1 METLPHLP
9 CFSWFLAISAG
20 ICFGLTKAGFGGFGI
35 VGVLLMAEV
44 LPPKESTGAV
54 LPMLIAADLMAVG
67 SFHRHVSWHDF
78 WKLLPMTFLGL
89 IAGWLLMG
97 RVPAASF
104 GHFLGWLVLAM
115 MALVLWQRFDRRVLS
130 AITQHPLLAT
140 FSGFLAGVTTMMA
153 NAGGAAMTFYLLARK
168 LDKMAFVGTCAW
180 FFFVTNLAKVPLS
193 WSLGLISAHSLML
206 NLFLLPA
213 VALGMITGRL
223 LLGRIPQAPFE
234 WMMIVMALVSSLRMI
249 FG

>member
-1 METLPHLP
+1 MEALPHLSV
-9 CFSWFLAISAG
+9 FSWFLAISAG

-153 NAGGAAMTFYLLARK
+153 NAGGAAMTFY
-168 LDKMAFVGTCAW
+168 
-180 FFFVTNLAKVPLS
+180 P
-193 WSLGLISAHSLML
+193 
-206 NLFLLPA
+206 
-213 VALGMITGRL
+213 
-223 LLGRIPQAPFE
+223 E
-234 WMMIVMALVSSLRMI
+234 LRS
-249 FG
+249 